1 MPSFETYKKL
11 YGGRTQGQVRKDDS
25 DILME
30 ATWYEDTSSV
40 TGYVYSQEYDDEF
53 TVADN
58 LHPEKSKKKIPV
70 EVKFYEI
77 EYNSLSKDEV
87 GQHIEFKPSF
97 DYRDVVPYYDKLF
110 SEPLGAAWPDGI
122 YIDLPD
128 SKGIYHRYLCVDQY
142 RRYANQFPSFIV
154 LPCNHKL
161 QWIYKNKKMESWC
174 VTRSQNSY
182 NSGIWTD
189 YHITTVENQK
199 ITWLPYNSITKTIF
213 YDTRTAI
220 SEDRETPVCWSCSK
234 VEDMNVKGIARY
246 TWKQD
251 KFDEHNDFIERDSDG
266 KLIGI
271 WCDYYKSSIEPTEPD
286 IPHSDVYS
294 EITFSGSI
302 PNMRIN
308 GSTKKLTVRFYNAD
322 GEVDFQSG
330 EWKFS
335 VDGNDV
341 ADLLEIT
348 TSADD
353 TTISA
358 NQIRIKFIGDDSYI
372 GKNLVV
378 SYESDKNVK
387 SSLTLN
393 LLGL

>member
-1 MPSFETYKKL
+1 
-11 YGGRTQGQVRKDDS
+11 
-25 DILME
+25 
-30 ATWYEDTSSV
+30 
-40 TGYVYSQEYDDEF
+40 
-53 TVADN
+53 
-58 LHPEKSKKKIPV
+58 
-70 EVKFYEI
+70 
-77 EYNSLSKDEV
+77 
-87 GQHIEFKPSF
+87 
-97 DYRDVVPYYDKLF
+97 
-110 SEPLGAAWPDGI
+110 
-122 YIDLPD
+122 
-128 SKGIYHRYLCVDQY
+128 
-142 RRYANQFPSFIV
+142 
-154 LPCNHKL
+154 
-161 QWIYKNKKMESWC
+161 MESWC

-182 NSGIWTD
+182 NAGIWTD

-294 EITFSGSI
+294 EITFSGSV

-322 GEVDFQSG
+322 GEVDFQNG